1 VSRQS
6 WKKLT
11 VMDMTMDDID
21 TINWKHSVSIVRYV
35 DFETLNALLSYS
47 DPHDM
52 SLFYIKDKDKGLN
65 GYKSV
70 TG

>member
-1 VSRQS
+1 
-6 WKKLT
+6 
-11 VMDMTMDDID
+11 MDDID

-35 DFETLNALLSYS
+35 DFETLNALLSYL